1 MSHYRDLAKRRATVK
16 AWRIRNKDKVNAY
29 NRQWMLENP
38 EKREQYNKR
47 NRNRIKCYISV

>member
-1 MSHYRDLAKRRATVK
+1 MSHYHDLIKRRATVK